1 MACSGVNQLT
11 KPMRLNLEMYTG
23 SLDNAIEKASNAVV
37 DELAQATRDHSFAAM
52 TKLSLV
58 GLAMAIEKDNPFLL
72 LGIDEDTY
80 NKLVEMNPKIK
91 DLFENMFIFFKIR
104 AVRLD
109 STYDVNVK
117 GLIQVTKLGQGDA
130 FNTWKLMAQYAVN
143 ILNLDR
149 KGRLTPKDEREIHI
163 WKLESSL
170 HYIKEQ
176 VRIEERAAQLAAAD
190 PANTALI
197 AEVEA
202 EPKKKPTLDER
213 ARELLRKSTQD
224 EIKHLIRKYITK

>member
-1 MACSGVNQLT
+1 
-11 KPMRLNLEMYTG
+11 MRLNLEMYTG

-130 FNTWKLMAQYAVN
+130 FNTWKLMVQYAVN

>member
-1 MACSGVNQLT
+1 
-11 KPMRLNLEMYTG
+11 MRLNLEMYTG